1 MLFQFNAIQEIQ
13 LLLYITAVIIGIQLA
28 IYFFYRYFKIRD
40 DRLPLNKILLAF
52 GMVFSLIIPGTLIL
66 AINRF
71 FISDPIL
78 KEVFFKLGHSLLI
91 FAITAFLYFI
101 NIEELSRVIYL
112 KILKYL
118 IIVNLISILIVIL
131 FPNTAFLTILV
142 VVGLTLLLLLCIL
155 FIQMRLIFTSKGI
168 IKSRLLLIFIGVN
181 LSIISIFLILEVITV
196 VFQPEIINILFLVG
210 VSTLIAGFLIA
221 MVGVY
226 SFPAFYEFKWKENLL
241 QLFII
246 NQANNM
252 CLYYRNFSE
261 IESERTGDYK
271 KLFSGGISGIDSI
284 ISAITDTRGE
294 KINKIKQ
301 VDSLILLEYG
311 SDISTQITY
320 ALVVKTDLK
329 SNLYFLKSIK
339 NQFESFYQKLLSELD
354 DIKGSEEQLFGSFD
368 IILKSIMY

>member
-1 MLFQFNAIQEIQ
+1 MLFQLNPIQEIQ

-52 GMVFSLIIPGTLIL
+52 GMVFSLIIPGTFIL
-66 AINRF
+66 AINKI

-78 KEVFFKLGHSLLI
+78 KEVFFKLGHSLLL
-91 FAITAFLYFI
+91 FAITAFLFFI

-118 IIVNLISILIVIL
+118 IVVNLISILIVIL
-131 FPNTAFLTILV
+131 FPNTEFLTILI
-142 VVGLTLLLLLCIL
+142 VVGLTILLLLCIL
-155 FIQMRLIFTSKGI
+155 VIQVRLIFTSKGI
-168 IKSRLLLIFIGVN
+168 IKSRLLLIFTGVN

-196 VFQPEIINILFLVG
+196 IFQPETINILFSVG
-210 VSTLIAGFLIA
+210 IFTLIAGFLIS

-241 QLFII
+241 RLFII
-246 NQANNM
+246 NQENNM
-252 CLYYRNFSE
+252 CLYYRDFSE
-261 IESERTGDYK
+261 FETKHIGDYK

-284 ISAITDTRGE
+284 LSAITNTRGE

-301 VDSLILLEYG
+301 VDSFILLEYG
-311 SDISTQITY
+311 SDISSHITY

-329 SNLYFLKSIK
+329 SNHYFLKSIK

-354 DIKGSEEQLFGSFD
+354 NIKGSEEQLFGSFD
-368 IILKSIMY
+368 IILKNIMH